1 MQKTRDHPNSRSGYV
16 KEDVLKAISGFFI
29 ILAFIAVISLFAGMG
44 GSSGGTS
51 NSGSS
56 DSKVIF
62 VVNDMILEAPK
73 DTTWE
78 EFVSSEKLNSPGFTI
93 VDNNVYLGDSKV
105 VDSATNLPVTPDM
118 AIDSNIEY
126 KDESYTGEIGGS
138 DPDDGGSDSS
148 SLISF
153 TIDGKTYQAESG
165 MTWEQWAG
173 SKYNTDGYSIGAHG
187 QVCSPHKGNYY
198 VNDGGSLLLIH
209 ENIIKSNT
217 NYLTEYEPTGGAG
230 GSN

>member
-62 VVNDMILEAPK
+62 VVNDMLLEAPK

-78 EFVSSEKLNSPGFTI
+78 EFVSNESINTPGFTI
-93 VDNNVYLGDSKV
+93 VDDNVYLGDSKV
-105 VDSATNLPVTPDM
+105 IDSETNLPVTPDM
-118 AIDSNIEY
+118 PIDSNIEY
-126 KDESYTGEIGGS
+126 KDESYIGDS
-138 DPDDGGSDSS
+138 DNGSDSGS
-148 SLISF
+148 DNSATLITF
-153 TIDGKTYQAESG
+153 TIDGTTYQAEEG
-165 MTWEQWAG
+165 MTWDEWMANTI
-173 SKYNTDGYSIGAHG
+173 YNIDGYQRHCNLGNSVSDPNTGFCVG
-187 QVCSPHKGNYY
+187 VNGNYY
-198 VNDGGSLLLIH
+198 LGSVEIVDGYAY
-209 ENIIKSNT
+209 T
-217 NYLTEYEPTGGAG
+217 TEYVNTSGGA
-230 GSN
+230 N